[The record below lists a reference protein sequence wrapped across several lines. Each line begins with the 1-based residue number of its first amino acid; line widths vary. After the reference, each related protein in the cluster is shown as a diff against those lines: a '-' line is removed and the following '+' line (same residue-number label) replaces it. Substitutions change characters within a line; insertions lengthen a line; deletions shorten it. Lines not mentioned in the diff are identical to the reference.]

1 MKKRT
6 IAIWQVVW
14 TILGIIFLL
23 YKLVFSKE
31 LVYSEYLN
39 YKLGYLMY
47 VFVGGVLPTLLW
59 LFAMWGITFAF
70 FTIPTIVF
78 NAYDDWVLEFGI
90 IIHCIY
96 SVICVMITL
105 FTSLK
110 WYHGLFLII
119 IGVIAF
125 LPIYIYVYKYYSR
138 KDGNNKYYF
147 YNSNRFDLEYL
158 GKFIL
163 KLFIFTTIIS
173 FVIFTVIF
181 LYLKFEAVR
190 MVVTAI
196 VGLTFLIGV
205 FAGLEASGGSS
216 ASEYIV
222 YIFKKK

>member
-78 NAYDDWVLEFGI
+78 DAYHGWVRGFEI

-96 SVICVMITL
+96 SAICVMITL

-110 WYHGLFLII
+110 WYHGLHLIV

-125 LPIYIYVYKYYSR
+125 LPIYTYYNR
-138 KDGNNKYYF
+138 H
-147 YNSNRFDLEYL
+147 RFDLDDL

-163 KLFIFTTIIS
+163 KLFVFIAIIS
-173 FVIFTVIF
+173 FVIFTMIF
-181 LYLKFEAVR
+181 LYLKFEAVQIA
-190 MVVTAI
+190 VNAI
-196 VGLTFLIGV
+196 VILSLLLGFFSLYESG
-205 FAGLEASGGSS
+205 GGSS
-216 ASEYIV
+216 AAEYIV